1 MLWKNAAN
9 IQPWYGLD
17 KEHIKWQQIV
27 RVSNFLKVHPPGYS
41 RSITYLSCTPF
52 SHKDTLEAYFDSIY
66 MHNHLLQIV
75 CRDQKFKVL
84 NQTQQ

>member
-1 MLWKNAAN
+1 MQQTFNHGMDWTRN
-9 IQPWYGLD
+9 ILNGNKLLGYQASSKFVHLD
-17 KEHIKWQQIV
+17 ILGVLLI
-27 RVSNFLKVHPPGYS
+27 
-41 RSITYLSCTPF
+41 SCTPF